1 MRSYHSNS
9 KVLGSISGAWIQ
21 ETDLRSSMVTQ
32 RKTEI
37 KNLREQELICNCML
51 FGFGKVRLQTDSSSV
66 RDTHKEREGTQWMII
81 ESKHE

>member
-1 MRSYHSNS
+1 MRSYHSSS

-21 ETDLRSSMVTQ
+21 ENDLRSSMVTQ

-51 FGFGKVRLQTDSSSV
+51 FGFGR
-66 RDTHKEREGTQWMII
+66 
-81 ESKHE
+81 